1 MTDIIVGIDLGTTN
15 SEVAALVDGKV
26 EVLAADGEQ
35 IMPSYVGLSPEGQ
48 LLVGTP
54 ARNQYV
60 LYPERT
66 VKSIKRHMGS
76 DQRVVLGEETYT
88 PAEISAL
95 ILRALKTRAEAALRA
110 PVSRAVITVPA
121 YFSDAQRQA
130 TRDAGEIAGLEVVR
144 ILNEPT
150 AAALAYGAD
159 RQEDRTVLVYDLGG
173 GTFDVSLVQVQGE
186 ITEVLAS
193 HGNTRLGGDDF
204 DQLLLD
210 FVHERFRAAGG
221 PDLRADR
228 RALSRLL
235 HAVEEAKK
243 RLSFEPYA
251 QIREEHL
258 AERVGVPVHL
268 DLEVSRA
275 EYEDL
280 IRHLIEGTL
289 DSVHQAL
296 TDAGKRPDQVDE
308 ILLVGGATR
317 TPLVSRLLEEKTG
330 LVPRQDL
337 HPDLCVALGA
347 GVMAA
352 RLAGHDVDRVL
363 VDISPY
369 SFGPSHLGFRNG
381 VPYEHCYHP
390 IIARNTPLPVSRTDS
405 YFTVVDNQEGW
416 RVCIYQ
422 GDDPDA
428 LNNILVGQFLIE
440 GLSRVPAGNEILCRM
455 DLDLDGILR
464 VTATEKRTGLV
475 KNITIEGAT
484 TALSEDE
491 ISRAQ
496 RRTTK
501 LFGDE
506 DGEDLNADDTVAEGE
521 FTGAGDARDH
531 RVRISEARAL
541 LERSRRLLDKMTAE
555 DREEAI
561 ALHEQIEA
569 AVEAQDWDQLRETST
584 ELADLLFYV
593 EEG

>member
-1 MTDIIVGIDLGTTN
+1 MADIIVGIDLGTTN

-26 EVLAADGEQ
+26 EVLASAGEQ

-48 LLVGTP
+48 LLVGTA
-54 ARNQYV
+54 ARNQYI

-66 VKSIKRHMGS
+66 VKSIKRLMGS
-76 DQRVVLGEETYT
+76 DQRVVLGEQTYS

-95 ILRALKTRAEAALRA
+95 ILRALKTRAEDALGA
-110 PVSRAVITVPA
+110 PVTRAVITVPA

-173 GTFDVSLVQVQGE
+173 GTFDVSLVQVHGE

-193 HGNTRLGGDDF
+193 HGNTHLGGDDF
-204 DQLLLD
+204 DQLLLE

-228 RALSRLL
+228 RAMSRLL

-251 QIREEHL
+251 QLREEHL
-258 AERVGVPVHL
+258 AERAGVPVHL
-268 DLEVSRA
+268 DLEVSRE

-296 TDAGKRPDQVDE
+296 ADAGKRPDQVDD

-317 TPLVSRLLEEKTG
+317 TPLVSTLLEEKTG

-347 GVMAA
+347 GVLAA

-369 SFGPSHLGFRNG
+369 SFGPSHLGFRHG
-381 VPYEHCYHP
+381 IPYEHCYHP

-405 YFTVVDNQEGW
+405 YFTVVDNQEAW
-416 RVCIYQ
+416 RVSIYQ

-428 LNNILVGQFLIE
+428 LNNILVGQFLID
-440 GLSRVPAGNEILCRM
+440 GLSRVPAGNEVLCRM

-464 VTATEKRTGLV
+464 VTATEKRTGLA
-475 KNITIEGAT
+475 KHITIEGAT
-484 TALSEDE
+484 TALSDDE
-491 ISRAQ
+491 IAQ
-496 RRTTK
+496 ARRRTAE

-506 DGEDLNADDTVAEGE
+506 DEEDLDEDEAVVEEEVTDTADG
-521 FTGAGDARDH
+521 RDH
-531 RVRISEARAL
+531 RVRVSEARAL
-541 LERSRRLLDKMTAE
+541 LERSRRLLDRMTAE

-561 ALHEQIEA
+561 ALHEQMEA
-569 AVEAQDWDQLRETST
+569 AMEAQDWEQLRTAST
-584 ELADLLFYV
+584 DLADLLFYV